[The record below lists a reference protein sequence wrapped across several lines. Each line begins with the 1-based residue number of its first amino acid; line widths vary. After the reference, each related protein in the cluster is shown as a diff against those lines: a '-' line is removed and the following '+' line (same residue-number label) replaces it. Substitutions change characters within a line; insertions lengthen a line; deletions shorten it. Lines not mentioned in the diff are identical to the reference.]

1 MSPPDIQG
9 GFCHSFSQ
17 EQQAGGSLSPSWA
30 HCLPWW
36 THSALVGSLCPRGL
50 TPPLWA
56 HSLPVVGSLS
66 PLMDSLC
73 ARGLILSPIVGS
85 LPSWAHS
92 ALVGSLSPCRGLTL
106 PHRGLILP
114 SWAHSPLVG
123 SLSLC
128 GLTLPSWAHSALMGS
143 LSPHGL
149 SPPFVGSLPPSW
161 AHCLPWWTHSVLVGS
176 LSPPSWALSP
186 WTHSPL
192 VGSLFPSWAHS
203 TPSWTHLSLMNSL
216 SPLVVSLSPCE
227 LTLSPCGVPIISNPA
242 PPSGASDLTRA
253 LTPEALSHCQSV
265 SCCEAL
271 GVCISPLWNRLGPSE
286 FALFGS
292 QTPWLFPLRVPAGL
306 AQEPAVGPSSPG
318 TALAAAPRSL
328 SRAPAPGKH
337 TALHSGLSALT
348 SLVNHVPQRV

>member
-1 MSPPDIQG
+1 MASAIHFLKSSRLGAHSP
-9 GFCHSFSQ
+9 
-17 EQQAGGSLSPSWA
+17 
-30 HCLPWW
+30 
-36 THSALVGSLCPRGL
+36 PRGL
-50 TPPLWA
+50 T
-56 HSLPVVGSLS
+56 VS
-66 PLMDSLC
+66 PG
-73 ARGLILSPIVGS
+73 GLT

-92 ALVGSLSPCRGLTL
+92 ALVGSLPLCGLTLPSWALSPICGLSAPVVGSLSPLVDSLCPRGLTL
-106 PHRGLILP
+106 
-114 SWAHSPLVG
+114 SPLVG

-128 GLTLPSWAHSALMGS
+128 GLTLPSWAHSPL
-143 LSPHGL
+143 L
-149 SPPFVGSLPPSW
+149 
-161 AHCLPWWTHSVLVGS
+161 GS
-176 LSPPSWALSP
+176 LSPPWWALSP
-186 WTHSPL
+186 GTHSPL

>member
-36 THSALVGSLCPRGL
+36 THSALVGSLPLRGL
-50 TPPLWA
+50 SLPLWA

-73 ARGLILSPIVGS
+73 T
-85 LPSWAHS
+85 
-92 ALVGSLSPCRGLTL
+92 RGLTL
-106 PHRGLILP
+106 
-114 SWAHSPLVG
+114 SPPVG
-123 SLSLC
+123 SIPPH
-128 GLTLPSWAHSALMGS
+128 GLTLPSWAHSL
-143 LSPHGL
+143 PPRGL
-149 SPPFVGSLPPSW
+149 SPPGLT
-161 AHCLPWWTHSVLVGS
+161 L
-176 LSPPSWALSP
+176 
-186 WTHSPL
+186 
-192 VGSLFPSWAHS
+192 PSWAHS

-216 SPLVVSLSPCE
+216 SPLVVSLSPCD
-227 LTLSPCGVPIISNPA
+227 LTLSPCGVPIGSNPA

-286 FALFGS
+286 FTLFGS

-306 AQEPAVGPSSPG
+306 AQEPAVGSVMSTQP
-318 TALAAAPRSL
+318 
-328 SRAPAPGKH
+328 
-337 TALHSGLSALT
+337 
-348 SLVNHVPQRV
+348 

>member
-1 MSPPDIQG
+1 MKYCGDYQNVTETSSSNG
-9 GFCHSFSQ
+9 
-17 EQQAGGSLSPSWA
+17 
-30 HCLPWW
+30 
-36 THSALVGSLCPRGL
+36 LVKI
-50 TPPLWA
+50 
-56 HSLPVVGSLS
+56 
-66 PLMDSLC
+66 
-73 ARGLILSPIVGS
+73 ARPIVGS

-92 ALVGSLSPCRGLTL
+92 ALVGSLSPCHGLTLSLSWAHSPPSWTHSALVGSLSPRGLSLPLWAHSALVGSLCPHGLTLPSWALSPICGLSAPVVGSLSPLVDSLCPRGLTL
-106 PHRGLILP
+106 
-114 SWAHSPLVG
+114 SPLVG

-128 GLTLPSWAHSALMGS
+128 GLTLPSWAHSPIM
-143 LSPHGL
+143 
-149 SPPFVGSLPPSW
+149 
-161 AHCLPWWTHSVLVGS
+161 GS